1 MKARPRA
8 SLFVH
13 SRGNM
18 FVDEV
23 TIDVQAGNG
32 GSGSVAFRRE
42 KFVPRGGPAGGEGG
56 RGGDVVLIAD
66 ERMTTLLD
74 YHYQR
79 HYRAEAG
86 GDGGPNL
93 RHGKHGE
100 HCELRVPLGT
110 VVHDEETGEWLADL
124 IQPGQK
130 VVVARGG
137 RGGHGNAHFAN
148 PSRQT
153 PRFAE
158 KGEPGERR
166 RLRLELKLLA
176 DVGLVG
182 YPNVGKSTLISRISA
197 AKPKISDYPFTT
209 LVPNLGV
216 VAVEAGRSFV
226 VADLPGLIEGAH
238 AGEGLGHQFLR
249 HVERCRVLVHL
260 VDISNMTGRDPL
272 QDFEV
277 IQRELNL
284 YNPSLLQRPMIVA
297 LNKVDV
303 APPEIRDHVRESL
316 EEKGYPVHVISA
328 ATGEGVQ
335 RLVYH
340 LAELLDS
347 IPLPLTPV
355 EEMVVIRAPRQDE
368 RAWQVMQVKEHEFVV
383 QGKGIERMVKMT
395 DLENEEAVR
404 LLHRKLERIGVLRR
418 LRDAGIQ
425 HGDTVR
431 IGDEEFDFVDE
442 ERGDAE

>member
-1 MKARPRA
+1 
-8 SLFVH
+8 
-13 SRGNM
+13 M

-23 TIDVQAGNG
+23 TIEVQAGDGGNG
-32 GSGSVAFRRE
+32 CVAFRRE
-42 KFVPRGGPAGGEGG
+42 KYVPRGGPAGGDGG
-56 RGGDVVLIAD
+56 RGGDVVLLAD
-66 ERMTTLLD
+66 ERLTTLLD
-74 YHYQR
+74 YHFQR
-79 HYRAEAG
+79 HYRAERG

-93 RHGKHGE
+93 RHGKHGAS
-100 HCELRVPLGT
+100 CELRVPVGT
-110 VVHDEETGEWLADL
+110 VVYDEETGEWLADL
-124 IQPGQK
+124 IRPGQQ

-137 RGGHGNAHFAN
+137 RGGHGNAYFAN
-148 PSRQT
+148 PVQQT

-197 AKPKISDYPFTT
+197 AKPKIADYPFTT

-216 VAVEAGRSFV
+216 VFVETGRSFV

-238 AGEGLGHQFLR
+238 AGQGLGHQFLR

-260 VDISNMTGRDPL
+260 LDISSMTGRDPL

-277 IQRELNL
+277 IQRELEL
-284 YNPSLLQRPMIVA
+284 YNADLLRRPMLVA
-297 LNKVDV
+297 LNKADV
-303 APPEIRDHVRESL
+303 APADLRDRVRDALSER
-316 EEKGYPVHVISA
+316 GYAVHVISA
-328 ATGEGVQ
+328 ATGDGVQ

-347 IPLPLTPV
+347 IPLPSTAT
-355 EEMVVIRAPRQDE
+355 EDMVVIRAPQQDE
-368 RAWQVMQVKEHEFVV
+368 RAWQVMQTGEHEFTVH
-383 QGKGIERMVKMT
+383 GKGIERLVKMT
-395 DLENEEAVR
+395 DMENEEAVR
-404 LLHRKLERIGVLRR
+404 RLHRKLERIGVLQR
-418 LRDAGIQ
+418 LREAGIQ

-431 IGDEEFDFVDE
+431 IADEEFDFFDE
-442 ERGDAE
+442 EHLDAQ

>member
-1 MKARPRA
+1 M
-8 SLFVH
+8 
-13 SRGNM
+13 M

-23 TIDVQAGNG
+23 TIEVQAGDGGNG
-32 GSGSVAFRRE
+32 CVAFRRE
-42 KFVPRGGPAGGEGG
+42 KYVPRGGPSGGDGG
-56 RGGDVVLIAD
+56 RGGDVVLVAD
-66 ERMTTLLD
+66 ERLTTLLD
-74 YHYQR
+74 YHFQR
-79 HYRAEAG
+79 HYRAERG
-86 GDGGPNL
+86 GNGGSNL
-93 RHGKHGE
+93 RHGKHGQ
-100 HCELRVPLGT
+100 HCELRVPVGT
-110 VVHDEETGEWLADL
+110 VVYDKETGEWLADL
-124 IQPGQK
+124 VQPGQR

-137 RGGHGNAHFAN
+137 RGGHGNAYFAN
-148 PSRQT
+148 PSQQT

-182 YPNVGKSTLISRISA
+182 YSNVGKSTLISRISA
-197 AKPKISDYPFTT
+197 ARPKIADYPFTT

-216 VAVEAGRSFV
+216 VFVEPGRSFV

-260 VDISNMTGRDPL
+260 LDISGMTGRDPL

-277 IQRELNL
+277 IQRELEL
-284 YNPSLLQRPMIVA
+284 YDPDLLRRPMVVA
-297 LNKVDV
+297 LNKADV
-303 APPEIRDHVRESL
+303 APPELRDRVRDAL
-316 EEKGYPVHVISA
+316 REKGYSVHVISA

-335 RLVYH
+335 SLVYH

-347 IPLPLTPV
+347 IPPPATPV

-368 RAWQVMQVKEHEFVV
+368 RAWHVEQTGEHEFEV

-404 LLHRKLERIGVLRR
+404 RLHRKLERIGVLQR
-418 LRDAGIQ
+418 LREAGIQ

-431 IGDEEFDFVDE
+431 IGDEEFDFIDE
-442 ERGDAE
+442 EHWETS

>member
-1 MKARPRA
+1 
-8 SLFVH
+8 
-13 SRGNM
+13 M

-23 TIDVQAGNG
+23 TIEVQAGDGGNG
-32 GSGSVAFRRE
+32 CVAFRRE
-42 KFVPRGGPAGGEGG
+42 KYVPRGGPAGGDGG
-56 RGGDVVLIAD
+56 RGGDVVLLAD
-66 ERMTTLLD
+66 ERLTTLLD
-74 YHYQR
+74 YHFQR
-79 HYRAEAG
+79 HYRAERG

-93 RHGKHGE
+93 RHGKHGAS
-100 HCELRVPLGT
+100 CELRVPVGT
-110 VVHDEETGEWLADL
+110 VVYDEETGEWLADL
-124 IQPGQK
+124 IRPGQQ

-137 RGGHGNAHFAN
+137 RGGHGNAYFAN
-148 PSRQT
+148 PVQQT

-197 AKPKISDYPFTT
+197 AKPKIADYPFTT

-216 VAVEAGRSFV
+216 VFVETGRSFV

-238 AGEGLGHQFLR
+238 AGQGLGHQFLR

-260 VDISNMTGRDPL
+260 LDISSMTGRDPL

-277 IQRELNL
+277 IQRELEL
-284 YNPSLLQRPMIVA
+284 YNADLLRRPMLVA
-297 LNKVDV
+297 LNKADV
-303 APPEIRDHVRESL
+303 APADLRDRVRDALSER
-316 EEKGYPVHVISA
+316 GYAVHVISA
-328 ATGEGVQ
+328 ATGDGVQ

-347 IPLPLTPV
+347 IPLPSTAT
-355 EEMVVIRAPRQDE
+355 EDMVVIRAPQQDE
-368 RAWQVMQVKEHEFVV
+368 RAWQVMQTGEHEFTV
-383 QGKGIERMVKMT
+383 QGKGIERLVKMT
-395 DLENEEAVR
+395 DMENEEAVR
-404 LLHRKLERIGVLRR
+404 RLHRKLERIGVLQR
-418 LRDAGIQ
+418 LREAGIQ

-431 IGDEEFDFVDE
+431 IADEEFDFFDE
-442 ERGDAE
+442 EHLDAQ

>member
-1 MKARPRA
+1 M
-8 SLFVH
+8 
-13 SRGNM
+13 M

-23 TIDVQAGNG
+23 TIEVQAGDGGNG
-32 GSGSVAFRRE
+32 CVAFRRE
-42 KFVPRGGPAGGEGG
+42 KFVPRGGPSGGDGG
-56 RGGDVVLIAD
+56 RGGDVVLVAD
-66 ERMTTLLD
+66 ERLTTLLD
-74 YHYQR
+74 YHFQR
-79 HYRAEAG
+79 HYRAERG
-86 GDGGPNL
+86 GNGGSNL
-93 RHGKHGE
+93 RHGKHGQ
-100 HCELRVPLGT
+100 HCELRVPVGT
-110 VVHDEETGEWLADL
+110 VVYDEETGEWLADL
-124 IQPGQK
+124 VQPGQR

-137 RGGHGNAHFAN
+137 RGGHGNAYFAN
-148 PSRQT
+148 PLQQT

-197 AKPKISDYPFTT
+197 ARPKIADYPFTT

-216 VAVEAGRSFV
+216 VFVEPGRSFV

-260 VDISNMTGRDPL
+260 LDISGMTGRDPL

-277 IQRELNL
+277 IQRELEL
-284 YNPSLLQRPMIVA
+284 YDPDLLRRPMVVA
-297 LNKVDV
+297 LNKADV
-303 APPEIRDHVRESL
+303 APPELRDRVRDAL
-316 EEKGYPVHVISA
+316 REKGYSVHVISA

-335 RLVYH
+335 SLVYH

-347 IPLPLTPV
+347 IPPPATPV

-368 RAWQVMQVKEHEFVV
+368 RAWHVEQTGEHEFEV

-404 LLHRKLERIGVLRR
+404 RLHRKLERIGVLQR
-418 LRDAGIQ
+418 LREAGIQ

-431 IGDEEFDFVDE
+431 IGDEEFDFIDE
-442 ERGDAE
+442 EHWETS

>member
-1 MKARPRA
+1 
-8 SLFVH
+8 
-13 SRGNM
+13 M

-23 TIDVQAGNG
+23 TIEVQAGDG
-32 GSGSVAFRRE
+32 GSGCVAFRRE
-42 KFVPRGGPAGGEGG
+42 KYVPRGGPSGGDGG

-66 ERMTTLLD
+66 ERLTTLLD
-74 YHYQR
+74 YHFQR
-79 HYRAEAG
+79 HHRAERG

-93 RHGKHGE
+93 RHGKHGA
-100 HCELRVPLGT
+100 HCELRVPVGT

-124 IQPGQK
+124 IQPGQR

-137 RGGHGNAHFAN
+137 RGGHGNAYFAN
-148 PSRQT
+148 PAQQT

-197 AKPKISDYPFTT
+197 AKPKIADYPFTT

-216 VAVEAGRSFV
+216 VFVEPGRSFV

-249 HVERCRVLVHL
+249 HVERCRVLVHML
-260 VDISNMTGRDPL
+260 DISGMTGRDPL

-277 IQRELNL
+277 IGRELEL
-284 YNPSLLQRPMIVA
+284 YNPDLLHRPTVVA
-297 LNKVDV
+297 LNKADV
-303 APPEIRDHVRESL
+303 APAELRDRVRDAL
-316 EEKGYPVHVISA
+316 TQRGYAVHVISA

-335 RLVYH
+335 SLVYH

-347 IPLPLTPV
+347 IPLPATPV
-355 EEMVVIRAPRQDE
+355 EDMVVIRAPRQDE
-368 RAWQVMQVKEHEFVV
+368 RAWSVVQTGEHEFTV
-383 QGKGIERMVKMT
+383 QGKGIERLVKMT
-395 DLENEEAVR
+395 DMENEEAVR
-404 LLHRKLERIGVLRR
+404 RLHRKLERIGVLQR
-418 LRDAGIQ
+418 LREAGIQ

-431 IGDEEFDFVDE
+431 IGDEEFDFIDE
-442 ERGDAE
+442 EREDAS